1 MEALEPPEADLPVYR
16 SPKPVPFELAQ
27 HAAIF
32 FEERLYT
39 QALNFLLNIL
49 TSGTVASAPVYTP
62 PVQQLALAATLLIH
76 PSTTTRAKTTEEE
89 EAPLAALRLLRLT
102 KTLVG
107 PISSKLSVAF
117 SFNKPDF
124 PRHTRRRPVAEDIP
138 PPSDLSSEDTKPLN
152 LDLGQSL
159 SLWSNAED
167 FWHVVGW
174 AFNCSVRHRPRWT
187 WWQVWLEY
195 MCDVLESD
203 WNERFRQYK
212 EAHTGNAIS
221 EQGPPPSPKKGRRKK
236 MHHDDDPALHI
247 LRESLIFRY
256 IHGASTTYGPYRRIV
271 RSIFA
276 DGGSTS
282 RNEFREVFDNELKY
296 AQAHT
301 STSRKRSAQ
310 VNIDENEFGDYLTDD
325 DPVEDG
331 ECDNENKDTDETNAN
346 FEGEVYPSD
355 SNTSRTKRS
364 REKATPRRA
373 PQPKRRGKSLALGP
387 NGINTPPGPYGG
399 SAPSSKFGA
408 RVPIEE
414 LPTKHIPY
422 MHGDVGFYG
431 GMRSLGLRQRLL
443 QLLSTVS
450 QYLPDDFI
458 PLEDLYHLYAENIR
472 HLPLPV
478 FQAFISPSTL
488 PYLSG
493 PAKTTLCEFLLF
505 RMRESAAPD
514 SDEEYLNQAKLEQ
527 CFLPYAAST
536 KSIADNTKVSIAL
549 ESLIILLADNGMLS
563 VTKSLREAVHKG
575 VNRRFDRS
583 EYQSKKYV
591 QEAYRWADDIER
603 AWLEESAERLYFL
616 VQIILPFEGNATA
629 A

>member
-355 SNTSRTKRS
+355 SNTSRTK
-364 REKATPRRA
+364 
-373 PQPKRRGKSLALGP
+373 Q
-387 NGINTPPGPYGG
+387 
-399 SAPSSKFGA
+399 
-408 RVPIEE
+408 

-505 RMRESAAPD
+505 RMRESAALD

-616 VQIILPFEGNATA
+616 VQIILPFEGNAT
-629 A
+629 

>member
-1 MEALEPPEADLPVYR
+1 MAASEPLEANLPVHR
-16 SPKPVPFELAQ
+16 PAKPIPFELAQ

-39 QALNFLLNIL
+39 QAINFLLNIL

-102 KTLVG
+102 NTLVG
-107 PISSKLSVAF
+107 PISSKLNVAF
-117 SFNKPDF
+117 SFNLPDF
-124 PRHTRRRPVAEDIP
+124 PRHTRRRPVAENIP
-138 PPSDLSSEDTKPLN
+138 PPSDLSSDDTKPLN

-212 EAHTGNAIS
+212 EAHTGNTIS
-221 EQGPPPSPKKGRRKK
+221 EQGPPPSPKKSRRKK
-236 MHHDDDPALHI
+236 THHDDDPALQI
-247 LRESLIFRY
+247 LRESIIFRY

-282 RNEFREVFDNELKY
+282 RNEFREVFENELKY
-296 AQAHT
+296 AKAHT

-325 DPVEDG
+325 DPIEDG
-331 ECDNENKDTDETNAN
+331 DYDDENKDINETDAN
-346 FEGEVYPSD
+346 SDEEVYPSV
-355 SNTSRTKRS
+355 STTSST
-364 REKATPRRA
+364 
-373 PQPKRRGKSLALGP
+373 
-387 NGINTPPGPYGG
+387 
-399 SAPSSKFGA
+399 GA

-414 LPTKHIPY
+414 LPTRHIPY

-493 PAKTTLCEFLLF
+493 HAKTTLCEFLLF
-505 RMRESAAPD
+505 RMRETAAPD
-514 SDEEYLNQAKLEQ
+514 TDDEYLNQAKLER

-536 KSIADNTKVSIAL
+536 KFIADNTKISLIL

-583 EYQSKKYV
+583 EYQSRKYV

-603 AWLEESAERLYFL
+603 AWLEESAERLQFL
-616 VQIILPFEGNATA
+616 VLCILPFEGDATTT
-629 A
+629 

>member
-1 MEALEPPEADLPVYR
+1 M
-16 SPKPVPFELAQ
+16 
-27 HAAIF
+27 
-32 FEERLYT
+32 
-39 QALNFLLNIL
+39 
-49 TSGTVASAPVYTP
+49 
-62 PVQQLALAATLLIH
+62 
-76 PSTTTRAKTTEEE
+76 
-89 EAPLAALRLLRLT
+89 
-102 KTLVG
+102 
-107 PISSKLSVAF
+107 
-117 SFNKPDF
+117 
-124 PRHTRRRPVAEDIP
+124 AENIP
-138 PPSDLSSEDTKPLN
+138 PPSDLSSDDTKPLN

-212 EAHTGNAIS
+212 EAHTGNTIS
-221 EQGPPPSPKKGRRKK
+221 EQGPPPSPKKSRRKK
-236 MHHDDDPALHI
+236 THHDDDPALQI

-282 RNEFREVFDNELKY
+282 RNEFREVFENELKY
-296 AQAHT
+296 AKAHT

-325 DPVEDG
+325 DPIEDG
-331 ECDNENKDTDETNAN
+331 DYDDENKDINETDAISDE
-346 FEGEVYPSD
+346 EVYPSV
-355 SNTSRTKRS
+355 STTSRSKRS
-364 REKATPRRA
+364 REKPTPRRA
-373 PQPKRRGKSLALGP
+373 PQPKRRGKSLAIGP

-399 SAPSSKFGA
+399 SAPSTGA

-414 LPTKHIPY
+414 LPTRHIPY

-493 PAKTTLCEFLLF
+493 HAKTTLCEFLLF
-505 RMRESAAPD
+505 RMRETAAPD
-514 SDEEYLNQAKLEQ
+514 TDDEYLNQAKLER

-536 KSIADNTKVSIAL
+536 KFIADNTKISLIL

-583 EYQSKKYV
+583 EYQSRKYV

-603 AWLEESAERLYFL
+603 AWLEESAERLQFL
-616 VQIILPFEGNATA
+616 VLCILPFEGDATTT
-629 A
+629 